1 MNHFLKPGGVAENII
16 EDSEAGVQM
25 RAVRLHLKDVVLKNV
40 NLNYV
45 GKEFRK
51 NTLTK
56 TRFKFFHSGSSVIVA
71 GKYDPVSLADG
82 CYTTELSSRDCSSA
96 VELTHNC
103 QEVVDSNFLCAG
115 KLISFP
121 TFPLLCSALNWV
133 PRGVTSLLVI

>member
-1 MNHFLKPGGVAENII
+1 MNHFFKPGGVAENII

-71 GKYDPVSLADG
+71 GKYDPVSLAG
-82 CYTTELSSRDCSSA
+82 GLYTTELSSRDCSSA
-96 VELTHNC
+96 VELTHNY
-103 QEVVDSNFLCAG
+103 QEVVDSN
-115 KLISFP
+115 
-121 TFPLLCSALNWV
+121 LLCWEINLFSHFPSTV
-133 PRGVTSLLVI
+133 